1 MSNRQKQLED
11 LHAYLGELV
20 VVLAQDQA
28 CQWRG
33 HFASCQQRAARFLS
47 HGFTQNELNELSGS
61 VNHVFGGSGSFSDY
75 APVMQKPDGTFS
87 IVAGMESFDELA
99 AKVYDSALALR
110 VIGNVA

>member
-11 LHAYLGELV
+11 LHAHLGELI
-20 VVLAQDQA
+20 VVLEQDHA

-33 HFASCQQRAARFLS
+33 HFVSCQQRAAWLLS
-47 HGFTQNELNELSGS
+47 HGFSQNDLNELYGS
-61 VNHVFGGSGSFSDY
+61 VSHVFGGSGSFNDY

-99 AKVYDSALALR
+99 SKVYDSATALR
-110 VIGNVA
+110 VTGNVA